1 MTYLFMGMI
10 IGGILRIIIGG
21 LSVAVKSAEKEIRRL
36 KNDVEVKRN
45 V

>member
-1 MTYLFMGMI
+1 MI
-10 IGGILRIIIGG
+10 IGGILGLIIGG
-21 LSVAVKSAEKEIRRL
+21 LAVAVKSAEKEICRL